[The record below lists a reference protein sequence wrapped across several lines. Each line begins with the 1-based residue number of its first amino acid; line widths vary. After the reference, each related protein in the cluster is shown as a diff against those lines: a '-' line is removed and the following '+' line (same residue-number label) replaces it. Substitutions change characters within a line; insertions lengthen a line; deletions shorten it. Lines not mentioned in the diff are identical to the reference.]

1 VLRPPEPRRLPVRSN
16 AHRPGKPQTHRPA
29 FAGRFFIAL
38 LILALPFCSTARAIA
53 QVGQGASDYSAAND
67 KTPLMTAAQ
76 QGDAAAVSRLIA
88 AGADV
93 NASNAGGATALMF
106 GALGGDPAVVSLL
119 VRAGARTDARAKLG
133 WTALALAAVKGH
145 TEAADV
151 LLNAGADQGARDAY
165 GWTPL
170 MRAVDRRR
178 ADVVR
183 LLLESPGADLSARQE
198 DGATALH
205 ISAASGDLEIVRLL
219 VAHGADRAAQDRN
232 GNTPATIATNAGHA
246 EVAEYLGGIDDD

>member
-1 VLRPPEPRRLPVRSN
+1 VPPRPELRRAEPPL
-16 AHRPGKPQTHRPA
+16 TYRPA

-38 LILALPFCSTARAIA
+38 LFLGLPFTA
-53 QVGQGASDYSAAND
+53 ASNQLLPVEETNG
-67 KTPLMTAAQ
+67 KTPLMSAAR
-76 QGDAAAVSRLIA
+76 QGDVAAVARMIS

-106 GALGGDPAVVSLL
+106 ASLNGDPKVTSLL
-119 VRAGARTDARAKLG
+119 VRAGADTDSKAKLG

-145 TEAADV
+145 TEVAEV
-151 LLNAGADQGARDAY
+151 LLDAGANQGVRDAY

-183 LLLESPGADLSARQE
+183 LLLASPGADLALRQE

-205 ISAASGDLEIVRLL
+205 IAAAGGDLEIVRLL
-219 VAHGADRAAQDRN
+219 VSRGADGSLEDRN
-232 GNTPATIATNAGHA
+232 GNAAAA
-246 EVAEYLGGIDDD
+246 VARVEVAEYLEGVGRP